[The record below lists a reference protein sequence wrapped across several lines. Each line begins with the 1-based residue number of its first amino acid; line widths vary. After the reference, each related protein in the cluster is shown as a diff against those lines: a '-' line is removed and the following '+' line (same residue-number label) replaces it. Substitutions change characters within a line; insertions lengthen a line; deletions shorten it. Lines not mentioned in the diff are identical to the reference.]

1 MFSKAWSGT
10 SSIRIIYKVVGNVNY
25 LAPYQTYKIRKPEGG
40 TRNLWFN
47 EPTRSFWC
55 LQQLQSHFFY
65 VSLHNLLVPLPLV
78 PTSACGHLLCH
89 RCPQVQ
95 PDSAFPRACV
105 LHLLPPVPG
114 LTFGFQR
121 YRGWDLAQ
129 CPGMCTVKVYR
140 QFPLPWGHI
149 FKKWEIGTG
158 EYIFLTLSQWM
169 DYFDIKFAWFLGEQF
184 CEIKQ

>member
-1 MFSKAWSGT
+1 MAPGICDLTSPPGLSDAFNNCRATSFTCHFTTFWSHYPLFQPLLAAICSAWC
-10 SSIRIIYKVVGNVNY
+10 
-25 LAPYQTYKIRKPEGG
+25 
-40 TRNLWFN
+40 
-47 EPTRSFWC
+47 RS
-55 LQQLQSHFFY
+55 
-65 VSLHNLLVPLPLV
+65 
-78 PTSACGHLLCH
+78 
-89 RCPQVQ
+89 PQVQ
-95 PDSAFPRACV
+95 TDSASSGACV

-129 CPGMCTVKVYR
+129 CPRMCTLKVYR